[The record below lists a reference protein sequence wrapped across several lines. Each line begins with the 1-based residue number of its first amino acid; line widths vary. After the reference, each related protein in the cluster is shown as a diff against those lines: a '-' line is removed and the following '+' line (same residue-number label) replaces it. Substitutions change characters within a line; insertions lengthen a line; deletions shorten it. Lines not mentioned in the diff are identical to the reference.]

1 MRPVTAEELPLA
13 EAIKAVLD
21 AHPNPEFSDRRAAVD
36 AIAEHPAT
44 AFNFVGKVHR
54 TAAEQAKNSY
64 DPVQQA
70 EDDAYNRL
78 VGSERAKERRA
89 REKAEESGRGALVR
103 TDPRDLLHPDRPKPE
118 YVLEPMVREGTVVG
132 LVAPPASRKSL
143 FLMGASVAVARGDA
157 EFADMP
163 VPRPRL
169 VAYVDMEN
177 TEDDYADR
185 WASFG
190 MTHEDEPLDRLHP
203 LILPDLPPLDTAE
216 GGQVLIAYL
225 DDNGFGR
232 GDVVVLDSYQRVT
245 EGAENDSD
253 SARALYRH
261 TLAPLKARGLTVVYT
276 DNTGKD
282 VSKGGRGTSSKKD
295 AVDTEY
301 LVTWEGDGNGDGGY
315 IKFTNTKGRQ
325 RGTTSHLVRVRIDP
339 DTQRTTFHDG
349 RVTQRAEHG
358 SELDAC
364 IRWLDEQGIAPTTG
378 LNKTEEACRDK
389 DGQRLFP
396 RKVIEAAI
404 AHRRAAVQTFTEEAG
419 DDV

>member
-245 EGAENDSD
+245 EGA
-253 SARALYRH
+253 
-261 TLAPLKARGLTVVYT
+261 
-276 DNTGKD
+276 
-282 VSKGGRGTSSKKD
+282 
-295 AVDTEY
+295 
-301 LVTWEGDGNGDGGY
+301 
-315 IKFTNTKGRQ
+315 
-325 RGTTSHLVRVRIDP
+325 
-339 DTQRTTFHDG
+339 RTTATAPG
-349 RVTQRAEHG
+349 R
-358 SELDAC
+358 C
-364 IRWLDEQGIAPTTG
+364 TG
-378 LNKTEEACRDK
+378 TPWR
-389 DGQRLFP
+389 RS
-396 RKVIEAAI
+396 
-404 AHRRAAVQTFTEEAG
+404 RRAASRWSTRTTPARTYPRVGAARQARRMPWTPSTWSPGRATATATAATSSSPTRRAASG
-419 DDV
+419 ARRATWSACA